1 MTDVLRGRRGAVLI
15 ALGAAFVVATVL
27 LAATGADPLRA
38 YQALVVGAFGPDGF
52 PGTLAYLVP
61 VLGMAIALA
70 IPLRAGMVNLGGEGQ
85 LVLGAITA
93 VIIGLHSPLPA
104 GFTVLL
110 AVAGGVLAGASYAA
124 LAALCETSLGVPL
137 LVSSLL
143 LSYPAMSLAS
153 YLVRF
158 PLADPGSSLPQ
169 SRRLPEGVALPGIG
183 LGEVTIGLFAVLA
196 VVVVFLVV
204 DARTPAGYEV
214 RMTGAGPRFAAYA
227 GIDRPA
233 LTLRL
238 LAASGGM
245 AGLVGAIMVLGFPFR
260 FIDGALISPQYTWI
274 GLMAA
279 LLAGA
284 SPVGTAL
291 AAFFFAALT
300 NGGFDMER
308 VTQTP
313 RELTAILQAVI
324 IVFLA
329 ASTGLLRRRG
339 GSR

>member
-1 MTDVLRGRRGAVLI
+1 MTTVLRGRRSAVLL
-15 ALGAAFVVATVL
+15 ALGAALVVATVL
-27 LAATGADPLRA
+27 LAATGANPLQA
-38 YQALVVGAFGPDGF
+38 YEALVVGAFGADGF
-52 PGTLAYLVP
+52 PGTLAYLLP
-61 VLGMAIALA
+61 VLGMATALA

-93 VIIGLHSPLPA
+93 VVVGLYSPLPPA
-104 GFTVLL
+104 LTVLL
-110 AVAGGVLAGASYAA
+110 ALASGVLAGASYAA
-124 LAALCETSLGVPL
+124 LAAWCETSLGVPL

-169 SRRLPEGVALPGIG
+169 SRRLPEGVALPEIG
-183 LGEVTIGLFAVLA
+183 LGEVTVGLFAVLA
-196 VVVVFLVV
+196 AVGVFLAI
-204 DARTPAGYEV
+204 DARTPTGYEV
-214 RMTGAGPRFAAYA
+214 RMTGAGPRFASYA

-238 LAASGGM
+238 LAASGGL
-245 AGLVGAIMVLGFPFR
+245 AGLVGAIMVLGFPYR
-260 FIDGALISPQYTWI
+260 FIDGALITPQYTWI

-300 NGGFDMER
+300 NGGFDLER

-313 RELTAILQAVI
+313 RELTAMLQAMI

-329 ASTGLLRRRG
+329 AATGLLRRRG
-339 GSR
+339 GQR